1 MKNRKLIY
9 FILGGLALVSLILFG
24 IIFQT
29 RNQKLSV
36 AFLDVGQGD
45 AILISQGSK
54 QILIDGGA
62 SGQKLMEKLGE
73 QVPFWDREIEVVI
86 ATHPDADHIGGLVDV
101 FKNYTVDHA
110 IESGAKSDSQ
120 VFGAYEKIIED
131 KKTSKLLAVRGMKIK
146 ISDEIELEVLSPNG
160 ENMENLK
167 DTNSAS
173 VVTRLSFGENSF
185 LFTGD
190 LPLDVEA
197 QMLQDNLFSSTKVLK
212 VSHHGSKSATSA
224 EFLNKVNPEQAVIS
238 VGKNNRYGH
247 PTSEVLERLSTKNIS
262 IFRTDILGDVIYNC
276 GKMKNKC
283 VLESA

>member
-1 MKNRKLIY
+1 MKNRKPIY
-9 FILGGLALVSLILFG
+9 FILGGLMLVSLILFG
-24 IIFQT
+24 VIFQT
-29 RNQKLSV
+29 RNQKLFV

-45 AILISQGSK
+45 AILISQGSA
-54 QILIDGGA
+54 QVLIDGGA

-73 QVPFWDREIEVVI
+73 QIPFWDREIEVVI

-101 FKNYTVDHA
+101 LRNYTVDHA

-185 LFTGD
+185 LLTGD
-190 LPLDVEA
+190 LPLDLEA
-197 QMLQDNLFSSTKVLK
+197 QMLKNNLFSSTKVLK
-212 VSHHGSKSATSA
+212 VSHHGSKTATSV

-247 PTSEVLERLSTKNIS
+247 PTSEVLERLGAKNIS

-276 GKMKNKC
+276 GKIKNKC
-283 VLESA
+283 VLEGV